1 MYELPIK
8 EYDKVRPVFADIGD
22 NRAHVFAAIEGNSIS
37 RIFVDNDEQPTAA
50 LIALGWCFLGGS
62 EKNAEFNRELKE
74 LFVNEIMPK
83 LDDGHFMVYSFS
95 DEWKQILD
103 EMLKDYNVS
112 RINRTVLD
120 LDPELFR
127 KRHGGW
133 RERIP
138 EGYHIQRI
146 DGQLAEGL
154 PGVDSS
160 WGSIDN
166 FLTRGFSFCVMK
178 GDEIISKCSTVHV
191 GGGRTETA
199 INTEKEYRR
208 QGFGTL
214 AACAYIEHCLE
225 NNLLPEWGC
234 FYNEASG
241 LIAEKLGFTQRR
253 DVQVNYVKVDN

>member
-1 MYELPIK
+1 MYELPMK

-37 RIFVDNDEQPTAA
+37 RIFVDSEEQPTAA
-50 LIALGWCFLGGS
+50 LISMGWCFLGGN
-62 EKNAEFNRELKE
+62 EKNSEFNRDLKE
-74 LFVNEIMPK
+74 LFVTEIMPK
-83 LDDGHFMVYSFS
+83 LDDGHFMIYSFS

-103 EMLKDYNVS
+103 EMLKDHNVS

-127 KRHGGW
+127 KRHSGW

-138 EGYHIQRI
+138 EGHRIQQI

-154 PGVDSS
+154 PGVGSS

-166 FLTRGFSFCVMK
+166 FLAKGFGFCVMK
-178 GDEIISKCSTVHV
+178 DDEIISKCSTVHV

-199 INTEKEYRR
+199 IKTEKEYRR
-208 QGFGTL
+208 QGFATL

-225 NNLLPEWGC
+225 NNVLPEWGC

-241 LIAEKLGFTQRR
+241 LIAEKLGFAHRR